1 MLLKINVVNIFFI
14 FSICNL
20 SIRYLISNNYFF
32 EVLFELISSK

>member
-1 MLLKINVVNIFFI
+1 MLLKINVINIFFI
-14 FSICNL
+14 FNL